1 MIFPHYSAKRLK
13 SKRIYILST
22 GRTGTN
28 FIAQGLNSN
37 IDDFTIGHQ
46 QIGSRV
52 INVFANL
59 PFKNKFYLNYLYR
72 LFNFYRRGVPPNS
85 TIDPLLSVALYKLI
99 KYKKINNNFKIV
111 HLVRSPEDFVTSFM
125 NWKDQSWKRRIILH
139 YLIPFWNP
147 VPLFHGV
154 SVNKWLQMSKFE
166 KFCWIWT
173 FKNKMFDEMK
183 RLKKENYYFLKFE
196 DVFQSSNQKDTFK
209 NLLRFCEIDVPL
221 NIKLKTDKKVNRS
234 TEKKFPKYQNWNESY
249 RRILSAYCGDQKLK
263 YGYTSEGHKL

>member
-1 MIFPHYSAKRLK
+1 MK

-46 QIGSRV
+46 QTGSRV

-59 PFKNKFYLNYLYR
+59 PFKNKFYLNCLYK

-125 NWKDQSWKRRIILH
+125 NWKNQSWRKFILH

-154 SVNKWLQMSKFE
+154 TFIRWLQMSKFE

-173 FKNKMFDEMK
+173 FKNQLFGELKC
-183 RLKKENYYFLKFE
+183 LKKENYYFLKFE
-196 DVFQSSNQKDTFK
+196 DVLQPSNKKDTFQ
-209 NLLRFCEIDVPL
+209 NLLRFCEIDVPQ
-221 NIKLKTDKKVNRS
+221 NIKLNTNIKVNS
-234 TEKKFPKYQNWNESY
+234 SIEKKFPKYQNWSGRY
-249 RRILSAYCGDQKLK
+249 RRILSAYCGDQKLT
-263 YGYTSEGHKL
+263 YGYP